1 MERSG
6 VKCSPFDTSRA
17 NQNLSF
23 APNPACPPN
32 TPLPRSNSGP
42 RAMNGVGSSHM
53 EGMDDGGGTPTMNGG
68 FAGRERTERRL
79 IASRFPSPLRFFGVD
94 VNGVR
99 NERGSPSDERG
110 SRGVR
115 DELGF
120 LGVGFGRSNP
130 GLHGSSPR
138 VSPPTLHET
147 LRNVQRPE
155 AGSLLGAQQSR
166 LLAQRQQADAFLRS
180 RGVMDTPAH
189 DNFVGTMNGAGG
201 ANLATNAGG
210 GGQPV
215 EGQLAPA
222 FQQLWTQQQAAPTV
236 PAAADTMQMMLA
248 MQQSMTQSMQSIQK
262 MVEGQKK
269 SAPREIP
276 QDARVAMEGALQ
288 GVADTGKQHDVAMEV
303 ATNVLKDHK
312 VSTLWKKRA
321 PYVW

>member
-1 MERSG
+1 
-6 VKCSPFDTSRA
+6 
-17 NQNLSF
+17 
-23 APNPACPPN
+23 
-32 TPLPRSNSGP
+32 
-42 RAMNGVGSSHM
+42 MNGVGSSHM

-166 LLAQRQQADAFLRS
+166 LLAQRQQADAFLRL

-189 DNFVGTMNGAGG
+189 DNFAGTMNGAGG

-210 GGQPV
+210 GAQPV

-222 FQQLWTQQQAAPTV
+222 FQQLWTQQQPTA

-248 MQQSMTQSMQSIQK
+248 MIQSMTQSMQSIQK
-262 MVEGQKK
+262 MVEGQQK

-288 GVADTGKQHDVAMEV
+288 GVADTGKQHNVAMEA

-312 VSTLWKKRA
+312 VSTLCGKNEHRTFGSGSDAQTSKADWMLRA
-321 PYVW
+321 LDIPKENSEK

>member
-1 MERSG
+1 
-6 VKCSPFDTSRA
+6 
-17 NQNLSF
+17 
-23 APNPACPPN
+23 
-32 TPLPRSNSGP
+32 
-42 RAMNGVGSSHM
+42 MNGGGSSHM

-79 IASRFPSPLRFFGVD
+79 IASRFPSPLRLFGVD

-99 NERGSPSDERG
+99 DERGSPSNERG

-115 DELGF
+115 DELGS

-166 LLAQRQQADAFLRS
+166 LAQRQQADAFLRL

-201 ANLATNAGG
+201 ANMATNAGG
-210 GGQPV
+210 GEQS
-215 EGQLAPA
+215 EGQLPP
-222 FQQLWTQQQAAPTV
+222 FQQQWLMHA
-236 PAAADTMQMMLA
+236 
-248 MQQSMTQSMQSIQK
+248 
-262 MVEGQKK
+262 
-269 SAPREIP
+269 
-276 QDARVAMEGALQ
+276 
-288 GVADTGKQHDVAMEV
+288 
-303 ATNVLKDHK
+303 
-312 VSTLWKKRA
+312 
-321 PYVW
+321 

>member
-1 MERSG
+1 
-6 VKCSPFDTSRA
+6 
-17 NQNLSF
+17 
-23 APNPACPPN
+23 
-32 TPLPRSNSGP
+32 
-42 RAMNGVGSSHM
+42 
-53 EGMDDGGGTPTMNGG
+53 MNGG

-79 IASRFPSPLRFFGVD
+79 IASRFPSPLRLFGVD

-99 NERGSPSDERG
+99 DERGSPSDERG

-115 DELGF
+115 DELGS
-120 LGVGFGRSNP
+120 LDVGFIGRSNP

-138 VSPPTLHET
+138 ASPPTLHET

-166 LLAQRQQADAFLRS
+166 LAQRQQADAFLRL

-189 DNFVGTMNGAGG
+189 DNFAGTMNGAGG

-210 GGQPV
+210 GAQPV

-222 FQQLWTQQQAAPTV
+222 FQQLWTQQQAAPV
-236 PAAADTMQMMLA
+236 PEAADTMQMMLA

-262 MVEGQKK
+262 MEEGQQK

-276 QDARVAMEGALQ
+276 
-288 GVADTGKQHDVAMEV
+288 
-303 ATNVLKDHK
+303 TNCRYMHSL
-312 VSTLWKKRA
+312 
-321 PYVW
+321 P